1 MPFIM
6 KKIIPIFL
14 LTIFTLQSMCQN
26 ETPIELPQKQGSL
39 DIDLLSAEFST
50 TFSVGS
56 RTMMGYGFQL
66 GAGFRYK
73 LNDAEES
80 DFHMEFA
87 RLKFFWSYY
96 LRQNTFLSTGIF
108 GSIGRMADFEIGNQV
123 YFTGIHLD
131 FYTGWNRIKFG
142 IKTQSGYVFM
152 PYNSAGKRTDFF
164 MMTVAPAVQYQFK

>member
-1 MPFIM
+1 M
-6 KKIIPIFL
+6 KKILSIILLSIFA
-14 LTIFTLQSMCQN
+14 IQSNGQN
-26 ETPIELPQKQGSL
+26 EASINLPKKVGSL

-50 TFSVGS
+50 AFSVGS

-66 GAGFRYK
+66 GAGFRYN
-73 LNDAEES
+73 LNQAKQS

-96 LRQNTFLSTGIF
+96 LRQNTFLRTGIF

-142 IKTQSGYVFM
+142 IKTQNGYTFM
-152 PYNSAGKRTDFF
+152 TYNSVGKRTDFF